1 MDSQLK
7 FLKLG
12 TPKPKGIQTPM
23 VYAGAPGSH
32 FNPHVE
38 ENLLYSINYV
48 FDVSTSLNSL
58 FSNRFTIQDF
68 FQIEGTHPKHW
79 YALRPEHQCQFEEYI
94 KERWPQLFSKCSNYL
109 GHRSVMFHPE
119 LILKEMGLPLAYGVQ
134 YPGMYAITMGG
145 GYHFGYN
152 EGLNLAEVINKMN

>member
-1 MDSQLK
+1 MVSFRYSQIFIIFPEKYPLWNLADMDSQLK

-12 TPKPKGIQTPM
+12 EPKPKGIQTPM

-58 FSNRFTIQDF
+58 FSNRFTIQD
-68 FQIEGTHPKHW
+68 
-79 YALRPEHQCQFEEYI
+79 
-94 KERWPQLFSKCSNYL
+94 
-109 GHRSVMFHPE
+109 
-119 LILKEMGLPLAYGVQ
+119 LISD
-134 YPGMYAITMGG
+134 
-145 GYHFGYN
+145 
-152 EGLNLAEVINKMN
+152 